1 MLSRRSGKGGFYFSP
16 FFFYMPASRANLP
29 KRTPSQQYLQVVFQ
43 KTMPK
48 TPKPKALLEIPI
60 YPREYLPS
68 IHHPSPPRSPEM
80 LGRHPRAVKAPVG
93 YFNKSSRN
101 RATKTKVPGP
111 GAQPTAASAL
121 DTEAETSPS
130 VPAAGPSTRA
140 SAPTF
145 PFRMTPDPP
154 GMIPET
160 AFVTPPILTSKQA
173 ADAADLSRHVPE
185 VPWMYGPFSISDT
198 TWFASSEY
206 VGERSARKKEVA
218 PKSSKPTGDK
228 HSHLLPIKGVFYL
241 MAL

>member
-29 KRTPSQQYLQVVFQ
+29 KQTPSQQYLQVVFRKQ
-43 KTMPK
+43 CLRPPNLKLFWKSLSIPK
-48 TPKPKALLEIPI
+48 NISLQ
-60 YPREYLPS
+60 S
-68 IHHPSPPRSPEM
+68 ITLSPRSPEM

-101 RATKTKVPGP
+101 RATRTKVPGP
-111 GAQPTAASAL
+111 GGQSTTASAL

-130 VPAAGPSTRA
+130 APAAGPPTRA
-140 SAPTF
+140 GTPTF

-154 GMIPET
+154 GMPPKPPLSPHQSLPRNKPPM
-160 AFVTPPILTSKQA
+160 PPIHPATSRKCRGCM
-173 ADAADLSRHVPE
+173 DHS
-185 VPWMYGPFSISDT
+185 
-198 TWFASSEY
+198 ASPILP
-206 VGERSARKKEVA
+206 GLPPRNTSANALRTRRKS
-218 PKSSKPTGDK
+218 PSSLANPGDK